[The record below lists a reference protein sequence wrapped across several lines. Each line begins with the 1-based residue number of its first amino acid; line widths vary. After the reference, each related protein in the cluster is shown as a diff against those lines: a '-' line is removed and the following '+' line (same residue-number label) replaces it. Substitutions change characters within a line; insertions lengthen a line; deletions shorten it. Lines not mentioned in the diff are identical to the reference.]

1 MVDAQRRVTCHVIC
15 MTGRP
20 VIWLALGLQY
30 IQTLECDC
38 EATMSAYDASARL
51 FKALM
56 HPTRL
61 EILDLL
67 RDGEACVCH
76 LEAALDLRQAY
87 ISQQLSVLREAGLV
101 QDRRDGWN
109 SYYRV
114 TQPQVFALLDVAQT
128 MSGVNPATARQQ
140 LSAKLSQCDCP
151 RCAPEPVAA

>member
-1 MVDAQRRVTCHVIC
+1 
-15 MTGRP
+15 
-20 VIWLALGLQY
+20 
-30 IQTLECDC
+30 
-38 EATMSAYDASARL
+38 MSAYDDSARL

-61 EILDLL
+61 EILELL

-76 LEAALDLRQAY
+76 LEAALGLRQAY

-114 TQPQVFALLDVAQT
+114 IQPQVFALLDVAQT
-128 MSGVNPATARQQ
+128 MSGVNPAKARQQ
-140 LSAKLSQCDCP
+140 LSAKLSSCDCP
-151 RCAPEPVAA
+151 RCTPEPVTA

>member
-1 MVDAQRRVTCHVIC
+1 
-15 MTGRP
+15 
-20 VIWLALGLQY
+20 
-30 IQTLECDC
+30 
-38 EATMSAYDASARL
+38 MSVYDASARL

-76 LEAALDLRQAY
+76 LEAALELRQAY
-87 ISQQLSVLREAGLV
+87 ISQQLSVLREAGLA

-128 MSGVNPATARQQ
+128 MSGVNPAKARQQ
-140 LSAKLSQCDCP
+140 LSAKLSRCDCP

>member
-1 MVDAQRRVTCHVIC
+1 
-15 MTGRP
+15 
-20 VIWLALGLQY
+20 
-30 IQTLECDC
+30 
-38 EATMSAYDASARL
+38 MSAYDNSARL

-61 EILDLL
+61 EILELL

-76 LEAALDLRQAY
+76 LEAALGLRQAY

-101 QDRRDGWN
+101 QDRRVGWN

-128 MSGVNPATARQQ
+128 MSGVNPAKARQQ
-140 LSAKLSQCDCP
+140 LSAKLSSCDCP
-151 RCAPEPVAA
+151 RCTPEPVAA